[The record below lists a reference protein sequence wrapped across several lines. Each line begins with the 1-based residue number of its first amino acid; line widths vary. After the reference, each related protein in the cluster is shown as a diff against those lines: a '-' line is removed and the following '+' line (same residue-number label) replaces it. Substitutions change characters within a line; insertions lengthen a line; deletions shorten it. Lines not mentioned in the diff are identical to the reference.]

1 MTTNG
6 KHDGKEENE
15 QQDVILGSETTPE
28 SDSGQARMTKKD
40 ECEELELK
48 LQKAEGNYKRAVA
61 DYQNLQRRTQE
72 EKVSWIKSASKDLIL
87 KMLPVLDTLI
97 LANKHLKDKGL
108 DLSID
113 QFLKVLKEEGVEKIE
128 TIGKDFDPNL
138 MEAITTQVGEDG
150 KVLEEIRAGYRLYDQ
165 VLRTAQVVVGK
176 KE

>member
-1 MTTNG
+1 MGTD
-6 KHDGKEENE
+6 KKQDEKEKNE
-15 QQDVILGSETTPE
+15 QEDETVSIE
-28 SDSGQARMTKKD
+28 EFDALKD
-40 ECEELELK
+40 LASQLEN
-48 LQKAEGNYKRAVA
+48 NYKRAIA

-72 EKVSWIKSASKDLIL
+72 EKINWIKSASKDLIL

-97 LANKHLKDKGL
+97 LANKHLQDKGL